1 MPLSDGNFALGKADV
16 SKQDLGKT
24 DTTAHTIVQV
34 RGYVDFMSSDI
45 ANSHVLFFSFRRHC
59 NLVISKKLSVL
70 VEQRR

>member
-24 DTTAHTIVQV
+24 DTTAHKIVQV
-34 RGYVDFMSSDI
+34 RGYVDFMSNYV
-45 ANSHVLFFSFRRHC
+45 ANSRVLFFSFRRHC
-59 NLVISKKLSVL
+59 YLVISKKLSVL

>member
-34 RGYVDFMSSDI
+34 RGYVDFMSNYI
-45 ANSHVLFFSFRRHC
+45 ANSHVLFFFPFVDT
-59 NLVISKKLSVL
+59 VIW
-70 VEQRR
+70 